1 MANWAFSELGKKM
14 LSILHA
20 SRSRPGVHFVFSY
33 FPYPPVYACHCWT
46 FYRFPFCMV
55 YRLAFLSDL
64 TYRLGSWGAYTF
76 LLHLGAS
83 GMRVSFGVSF
93 SFETGESLG
102 WDWNGVWVFFQSFS
116 LSCQFSL
123 KLNQKS
129 IYVYLIPLVHHRHY
143 HRITYNGIYESRP
156 PLDDK
161 IVGSVFVEKK
171 KKKAFSFAWHCASV
185 TLGDLGPFFI
195 VLLLFLLI
203 IIIIIVCCFS
213 TRDGLFTTCFL
224 LFCWLYFW
232 AF

>member
-1 MANWAFSELGKKM
+1 MPLLDL
-14 LSILHA
+14 LSI
-20 SRSRPGVHFVFSY
+20 P
-33 FPYPPVYACHCWT
+33 
-46 FYRFPFCMV
+46 
-55 YRLAFLSDL
+55 
-64 TYRLGSWGAYTF
+64 
-76 LLHLGAS
+76 LLHGLPSRISFGFDLSSRVVGSLYFSFALGRIGHACEFWRFILVRDWRVS
-83 GMRVSFGVSF
+83 GMGLKRC
-93 SFETGESLG
+93 LG
-102 WDWNGVWVFFQSFS
+102 FFQSFS